1 MMTIE
6 RIRQHKAV
14 AWICLGMLLATAM
27 LTGSAIW
34 RFNSRTNRPA
44 VDTQSVSESIHPS
57 GHLDY
62 AAMIKQ
68 ARAESDI
75 DAERASKTTDP
86 TLELNYY
93 AAMIK
98 QARVECDID
107 KMFVLPG
114 ATLSNE
120 DLANLRFFP
129 KLKSLALQV
138 DSLDDR
144 SLEHIEKLPQ
154 LERLD
159 LRGTG
164 LTDAGLERL
173 AAKKSLTNVSVAG
186 TKVTRAGYDKFCS
199 LRPDVS
205 ATIYH
210 SLVTCD
216 PYDE

>member
-14 AWICLGMLLATAM
+14 AWICLGTLLATAI

-34 RFNSRTNRPA
+34 RSNSRTNLPA
-44 VDTQSVSESIHPS
+44 LDTQSVSESIHPS

-62 AAMIKQ
+62 AAIIKQ
-68 ARAESDI
+68 TRAESDI
-75 DAERASKTTDP
+75 DG
-86 TLELNYY
+86 
-93 AAMIK
+93 
-98 QARVECDID
+98 
-107 KMFVLPG
+107 MFVVPG

-154 LERLD
+154 LERLN
-159 LRGTG
+159 LCGTG

-173 AAKKSLTNVSVAG
+173 AAKKSLKLVAVAG

-205 ATIYH
+205 ATLYH
-210 SLVTCD
+210 SVLIYSTTGVVKFGNTG
-216 PYDE
+216 E